1 MRIWWGY
8 RPIGCAVIS
17 LSARAVILVD
27 TDAMIC
33 VLGDAHLDVVVRM
46 SGPLSEETDTPAA
59 TCVSVGGQA
68 ANVAVWVTALGGRSR
83 LIAAR
88 GTDLGA
94 EIVSA
99 ELARRGVEL
108 VGPIVPGN
116 TGVVVSLS
124 TGGRQRSML
133 TDRGVGAALAA
144 SEVSPDWLDGCE
156 WLHLSGY
163 ALAQEPM
170 RTAALAVARAAHQRS
185 VRLALDLSS
194 TAMIESVGVASFRE
208 LIASIS
214 PEVVFGNEAEAALLG
229 GLDGDGLHGD
239 GPLEYGL
246 PDHGRL
252 IVKLGAEG
260 VRVAGKHFPALPT
273 VPVDST
279 GAGDAFA
286 AGYLVGG
293 VELGLAAAARAVAK
307 MGAMP

>member
-1 MRIWWGY
+1 VR
-8 RPIGCAVIS
+8 
-17 LSARAVILVD
+17 D
-27 TDAMIC
+27 TDVMIC

-59 TCVSVGGQA
+59 TCFSVGGQA
-68 ANVAVWVTALGGRSR
+68 ANVAAWVTALGGRSR
-83 LIAAR
+83 LVAVR

-99 ELARRGVEL
+99 ELARRSVEL

-116 TGVVVSLS
+116 TGIVVSLS

-133 TDRGVGAALAA
+133 TDRGVGTALAA
-144 SEVSPDWLDGCE
+144 TQVSPDWLDGCE
-156 WLHLSGY
+156 WLHVSGY
-163 ALAQEPM
+163 ALAHEPM
-170 RTAALAVARAAHQRS
+170 RSAALAVARAAHQRS
-185 VRLALDLSS
+185 VRLAVDLSS

-208 LIASIS
+208 LIALIS
-214 PEVVFGNEAEAALLG
+214 PEVVFGNEAEAALIG
-229 GLDGDGLHGD
+229 GPHGAGLHGVGQPGD
-239 GPLEYGL
+239 GPPGHGL
-246 PDHGRL
+246 PNRGRL

-260 VRVAGKHFPALPT
+260 VRVAERHFPAMPT

>member
-1 MRIWWGY
+1 MGAEMAADASEAVVIW
-8 RPIGCAVIS
+8 
-17 LSARAVILVD
+17 VD

-33 VLGDAHLDVVVRM
+33 VLGDAHLDVVVQM
-46 SGPLSEETDTPAA
+46 SGPLSVETDTPVA
-59 TCVSVGGQA
+59 TCLGAGGQA
-68 ANVAVWVTALGGRSR
+68 ANVAAWVAALGGRSR

-94 EIVSA
+94 ELVSV

-116 TGVVVSLS
+116 TGVVISLS
-124 TGGRQRSML
+124 SGGRQRSML

-144 SEVSPDWLDGCE
+144 GEVRPDWLDGCE

-163 ALAQEPM
+163 ALAVEPM
-170 RTAALAVARAAHQRS
+170 RTAAVAVAQAAIQRC
-185 VRLALDLSS
+185 VRLAVDLSS
-194 TAMIESVGVASFRE
+194 TAMIESYGVPSFRE
-208 LIASIS
+208 LIVSIG
-214 PEVVFGNEAEAALLG
+214 PDVVFGNEAEVALLG
-229 GLDGDGLHGD
+229 GLLDVGK
-239 GPLEYGL
+239 
-246 PDHGRL
+246 L

-260 VRVAGKHFPALPT
+260 VRVAGSHHPAVPT
-273 VPVDST
+273 VAVDST

-307 MGAMP
+307 TGAMP